1 MATRDPRGGGAGAV
15 ATGGGTEPR
24 ARPAAVHLNASSH
37 TRPDVPPMLGK
48 LAAWSWRLLVVLT
61 AAGLLLYLLIQL
73 KVIVV
78 PVIVAL
84 FLATLLVP
92 WCMPWRPAA
101 GSTCRPCWPSSAG
114 PCY

>member
-1 MATRDPRGGGAGAV
+1 MFRRRCGGWPPRAGAC
-15 ATGGGTEPR
+15 
-24 ARPAAVHLNASSH
+24 
-37 TRPDVPPMLGK
+37 
-48 LAAWSWRLLVVLT
+48 WSCWY

-92 WCMPWRPAA
+92 LVHAR
-101 GSTCRPCWPSSAG
+101 S
-114 PCY
+114 